1 MIDTT
6 IKLRKYPYRDAFV
19 ATINEPGDANMINQA
34 FLAMCIAQA
43 PRVGDADFRDVFLMC
58 CGR

>member
-1 MIDTT
+1 
-6 IKLRKYPYRDAFV
+6 
-19 ATINEPGDANMINQA
+19 MINQA